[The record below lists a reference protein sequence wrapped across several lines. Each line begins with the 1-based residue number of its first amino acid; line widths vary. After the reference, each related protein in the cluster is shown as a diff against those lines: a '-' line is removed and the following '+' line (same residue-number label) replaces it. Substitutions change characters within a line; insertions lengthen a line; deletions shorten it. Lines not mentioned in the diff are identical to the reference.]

1 MIYVKEVGS
10 HWESV
15 YAVDEEN
22 QVVFEITTRFSDP
35 SKNFISDYIATTY
48 SVDRGTFDAMA
59 VEALKEL
66 EQIPKKE
73 WNEAKRAMNEYVKFM
88 EVRE

>member
-22 QVVFEITTRFSDP
+22 QVVSEITTRFSDP

-48 SVDRGTFDAMA
+48 SVERGTFDAMA
-59 VEALKEL
+59 VEALKKN
-66 EQIPKKE
+66 EQILKKD
-73 WNEAKRAMNEYVKFM
+73 WTEAKKSLNEYVKFM